1 MSYAG
6 SLALEYSREESG
18 LENVKKTNDEGAQ
31 IIQAEGKTK
40 AEQRKKATVE
50 KAEAKQDEKKAK
62 TEHEEAS

>member
-1 MSYAG
+1 MLHVYAKE
-6 SLALEYSREESG
+6 AMQFWWRIRPEVCE
-18 LENVKKTNDEGAQ
+18 KTNDEGAQ